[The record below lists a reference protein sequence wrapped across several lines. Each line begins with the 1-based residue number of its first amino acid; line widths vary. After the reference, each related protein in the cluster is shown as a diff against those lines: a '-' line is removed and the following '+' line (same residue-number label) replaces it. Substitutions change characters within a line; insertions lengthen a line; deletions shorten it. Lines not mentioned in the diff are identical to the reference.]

1 MTDKEKL
8 IKRLRGLKQNTH
20 LSDEEIERM
29 ALHKIEEEELKLS
42 FSSFKEEEIQKGI
55 SLYFQY
61 LEQHSFQSLAEK
73 TTLINM
79 ICKELRLQQVRNFL
93 KKEAEDKNGAI
104 PGGMINNEMELT
116 TQILQDKEK
125 LGMLKSQQMDSL
137 ADAWQE
143 LKEKAVAYYNEKG
156 GEIYYKCPYC
166 QEFSRQIMQLE
177 GYTIEKAS
185 MFRGT
190 TLYNEEVLNLY
201 HAKVITLAQAAKIMG
216 VHHKYIE
223 IVYNDIYLKDKN
235 DK

>member
-8 IKRLRGLKQNTH
+8 IRRLRGLKQNQN
-20 LSDEEIERM
+20 LSDADIEQ
-29 ALHKIEEEELKLS
+29 LVSHKMEEEELREA
-42 FSSFKEEEIQKGI
+42 FSSFKDEEAKKGT

-61 LEQHSFQSLAEK
+61 LDQHSFQSLAEK

-79 ICKELRLQQVRNFL
+79 ICKELRLQQVRLFL
-93 KKEAEDKNGAI
+93 KKEADDKNGAI
-104 PGGMINNEMELT
+104 PGGMTNTEMELSV
-116 TQILQDKEK
+116 QILQDKEK

-143 LKEKAVAYYNEKG
+143 LKEKAIAYYNEKG
-156 GEIYYKCPYC
+156 AEIYYKCPHC

-177 GYTIEKAS
+177 GYAIEKAS

-201 HAKVITLAQAAKIMG
+201 HNKKITLNEAAKIMG

-223 IVYNDIYLKDKN
+223 IIYKDIYLKEKN